1 MENSSET
8 LERSEKSRT
17 YDVYFKKI
25 YALANKLDIWSA
37 SSVMM
42 HTKAVTR
49 LLHSTNEKTSMTDID
64 NILKTA
70 WVRQLKADWKTA
82 NYHYFRNS
90 MRLPNLDLSYSEDVL
105 GKWKG
110 GCHRRLSISIIL
122 INNYKWEYVQEVLY
136 HEMVHQYVE
145 EVLGIRDGLPH
156 GEAFKRVCRENS
168 IDPTATGDIQSWVE
182 KRNNTSSVSSENHKI
197 LDKVHKLLA
206 LAQSP
211 NEHEAQN
218 AMTKAHEFL
227 LKHNLSLLDEQTEW
241 NFVEAIWTF
250 GYDQHKNRS
259 GQVLEIYGTPENVEM
274 AEYVYDYLQNISE
287 LLWVEHKG
295 REKINGNK
303 HRRTF
308 IYGLLDGFYNKL
320 DSRVIESQ
328 SKKLVWMGDPRL
340 KEFYRRRNPRVAR
353 SSSRYSRSCQDT
365 YNSGIT
371 QGRNLVIHKGIQG
384 KGTGQVKFLN

>member
-1 MENSSET
+1 M
-8 LERSEKSRT
+8 K
-17 YDVYFKKI
+17 
-25 YALANKLDIWSA
+25 
-37 SSVMM
+37 
-42 HTKAVTR
+42 
-49 LLHSTNEKTSMTDID
+49 DID
-64 NILKTA
+64 NTLKTA

-82 NYHYFRNS
+82 NFHYFKDS
-90 MRLPNLDLSYSEDVL
+90 MRLPSLELSYTEDVL
-105 GKWKG
+105 GTWKG
-110 GCHRRLSISIIL
+110 GCYRRLSISIIL

-136 HEMVHQYVE
+136 HEMAHQYVE

-168 IDPTATGDIQSWVE
+168 IDPMATGNIQSWVE

-218 AMTKAHEFL
+218 AMAKAHEFL
-227 LKHNLSLLDEQTEW
+227 LKHNLSLLDVQTEW
-241 NFVEAIWTF
+241 NYIYKQIGEVGRRNPVKSIISSIISKFFFVEAIWTF
-250 GYDQHKNRS
+250 GYDQHENRS

-274 AEYVYDYLQNISE
+274 AEYIYDYLQNIPE
-287 LLWVEHKG
+287 FLWAEYKR
-295 REKINGNK
+295 REKISGNR

-320 DSRVIESQ
+320 DSRFIENR

-340 KEFYRRRNPRVAR
+340 KEFYRRRNPRIAR

-365 YNSGIT
+365 YDSGMT
-371 QGRNLVIHKGIQG
+371 QGKNLVIHKGIRG
-384 KGTGQVKFLN
+384 KGNGEVKFLN

>member
-156 GEAFKRVCRENS
+156 GEAF
-168 IDPTATGDIQSWVE
+168 T
-182 KRNNTSSVSSENHKI
+182 VSSENHKI

-241 NFVEAIWTF
+241 NYIYKQIGEVGRRNPIKSIISSIISKFFFVEAIWTF